1 MNLTGKIFT
10 MLILIMSV
18 LFMAFSV
25 MVFATHR
32 NWKDFADNA
41 TPSSGKPLGLKQ
53 QLETLQAKKKE
64 ADDLVL
70 RLKNDL
76 AQEQAARKHA
86 LAALNVR
93 AATAETA
100 ANLKQKELDDLS
112 AQHTTVA
119 ATAKTAQE
127 RLAALEKAAGELR
140 ESLRTAQQDRD
151 KSFLAVVSLTDKL
164 NQIESVR
171 QILEERNKEAAFQIA
186 QMKMVLDTHGLRPDA
201 LVSHIPP
208 KVEGVVL
215 EVSSRDLIEISIGAD
230 DGLKIGH
237 SLDVYRDSA
246 YLGRIVIKRTDPDR
260 AVGQMIKELQ
270 RGQIKRGDRVTTKFS

>member
-1 MNLTGKIFT
+1 MNLTGKILT

-53 QLETLQAKKKE
+53 QLEQLNAKKKE
-64 ADDLVL
+64 ADDLVQK
-70 RLKNDL
+70 LKTDL
-76 AQEQAARKHA
+76 AQEQAARKQA

-93 AATAETA
+93 TAAAETA

-127 RLAALEKAAGELR
+127 RLEKLEKAAQDLR
-140 ESLRTAQQDRD
+140 EVLRTAQQERD
-151 KSFLAVVSLTDKL
+151 KAFLAVVDLTDKL
-164 NQIESVR
+164 NQIESLR

-186 QMKMVLDTHGLRPDA
+186 
-201 LVSHIPP
+201 
-208 KVEGVVL
+208 
-215 EVSSRDLIEISIGAD
+215 
-230 DGLKIGH
+230 
-237 SLDVYRDSA
+237 
-246 YLGRIVIKRTDPDR
+246 
-260 AVGQMIKELQ
+260 
-270 RGQIKRGDRVTTKFS
+270 